1 MQNIFGSKNL
11 SGPKKNAEI
20 DQTKICVFFLQ
31 ILNSKIGP
39 DPDFIFL
46 NDDPQHS
53 GILFLLT
60 SILPSEIL
68 IRFDEKP
75 FYLLC
80 KNDRMKIL
88 CEFDN
93 HYP

>member
-1 MQNIFGSKNL
+1 MMQNIFGSKNL

-46 NDDPQHS
+46 NDDPQHWHS
-53 GILFLLT
+53 L
-60 SILPSEIL
+60 S
-68 IRFDEKP
+68 FDI
-75 FYLLC
+75 
-80 KNDRMKIL
+80 NITI
-88 CEFDN
+88 
-93 HYP
+93 

>member
-11 SGPKKNAEI
+11 SGPKKKCGYRPDRNKFI
-20 DQTKICVFFLQ
+20 FQ

-53 GILFLLT
+53 GILILLT

-80 KNDRMKIL
+80 KNNRMKIL
-88 CEFDN
+88 CEFDI